1 MSEYKIFECMFVL
14 LTNFTEET
22 GWQVSEKRK
31 EYIIAKTNQEVVE
44 QMDRRFEIPELQ
56 IVGYVHTKPVAG
68 IDIRGFVV
76 YYDER
81 QYEI

>member
-44 QMDRRFEIPELQ
+44 KMDQLYEVPKQL
-56 IVGYVHTKPVAG
+56 VGYVHTIPVAD
-68 IDIRGFVV
+68 IDTSGFID

>member
-31 EYIIAKTNQEVVE
+31 EYIIAKTNQEVVAE
-44 QMDRRFEIPELQ
+44 MERRYEVHDLQ
-56 IVGYVHTKPVAG
+56 LVGYVHTKPVAG
-68 IDIRGFVV
+68 IDTRGFID
-76 YYDER
+76 YYDKR